1 MRRIQ
6 KYYTDFANS
15 LFATK
20 FLDSESSPFLPSK
33 NTMLLFSTF
42 SDLSF
47 SNYLTIV
54 RKTKKFPAE
63 VLFLFA
69 IPGSYL
75 RLESFF
81 TTTRVSLPF
90 YQPASQVAA
99 FETAFI
105 NKIVKFPLPRGPS
118 KKVSPVFHFIGS
130 RIQSASSFF
139 DGGRHKRNKVNENA
153 QYLLVVSRF
162 NANEME
168 TRHLART
175 SLSHFLVATGILR
188 QNNTPFERNNF
199 V

>member
-81 TTTRVSLPF
+81 TTTRNKSFTSL
-90 YQPASQVAA
+90 
-99 FETAFI
+99 
-105 NKIVKFPLPRGPS
+105 L
-118 KKVSPVFHFIGS
+118 
-130 RIQSASSFF
+130 
-139 DGGRHKRNKVNENA
+139 
-153 QYLLVVSRF
+153 
-162 NANEME
+162 
-168 TRHLART
+168 LARIT
-175 SLSHFLVATGILR
+175 SCGFRDGFH
-188 QNNTPFERNNF
+188 
-199 V
+199 